1 MDSNFQKRPRNKY
14 ESSLVFPDYI
24 NRIWKLLKE
33 KTKIIE
39 ICLLIKLIITDNPK
53 NSNNSLLNNISCIE
67 LETKTFNKSVT
78 YVLILNNN
86 TTINIKFL
94 LYPNTSDNSTLIIL
108 ELTTFYEEQN
118 ENYFSKIPKLFLN
131 ELINFLKTNPV
142 FLYEYESIIL
152 NCDIVPIWDF
162 IINET
167 NYDQNFTETNKK
179 VIMHK
184 DLKKKGDIFMYK
196 LNENEIKIA
205 KVTKIERDF
214 VKKQWIFMFDLFNT
228 KDDINAECEVGIFLL
243 ITKENNIFLSYNH
256 DFKTPIEQSELNVLA
271 KNKKNFLNE
280 IKNYF
285 EKK

>member
-1 MDSNFQKRPRNKY
+1 MDTNLQRSPRNKY

-33 KTKIIE
+33 KTKIME
-39 ICLLIKLIITDNPK
+39 ICIRIRLIITDNQKKP
-53 NSNNSLLNNISCIE
+53 NNYLLNNISCLE

-86 TTINIKFL
+86 TTVNIKFL

-118 ENYFSKIPKLFLN
+118 ENYFSQIPKLFLN
-131 ELINFLKTNPV
+131 ELIIYLKKNPV

-162 IINET
+162 FINET
-167 NYDQNFTETNKK
+167 NFEQNFADANKK
-179 VIMHK
+179 EITHK
-184 DLKKKGDIFMYK
+184 DLKKLGGEFIYK

-214 VKKQWIFMFDLFNT
+214 LKKQWTFMFDLFNT
-228 KDDINAECEVGIFLL
+228 KDDINAQCEVGIFLL

-256 DFKTPIEQSELNVLA
+256 DFKMPIEQSELNVLA
-271 KNKKNFLNE
+271 KNKKHFLNE

>member
-1 MDSNFQKRPRNKY
+1 MDNFQRSPRNKY

-33 KTKIIE
+33 KAKIIE
-39 ICLLIKLIITDNPK
+39 ICIRIRLIIADNQK
-53 NSNNSLLNNISCIE
+53 KSNHYLLNNISCLE

-86 TTINIKFL
+86 TTVNIKFL

-118 ENYFSKIPKLFLN
+118 ENYFSQIPKMFLN
-131 ELINFLKTNPV
+131 ELTIYLKKNPV

-162 IINET
+162 FINET
-167 NYDQNFTETNKK
+167 NFEQNFTDTNKK
-179 VIMHK
+179 VIKHN
-184 DLKKKGDIFMYK
+184 DLKKLGGEFIYK

-214 VKKQWIFMFDLFNT
+214 LKKQWTFMFDLFNT
-228 KDDINAECEVGIFLL
+228 KDDINAQCEVGIFLL

-256 DFKTPIEQSELNVLA
+256 DFKIPIEQSELNVLA
-271 KNKKNFLNE
+271 KNKKHFLNE